1 MASRHV
7 HVVPRDVPPELQA
20 RLGVAVGAVFLT
32 FALVGAQLWYL
43 QVQRGSEMR
52 LLSENNRI
60 RLVRV
65 PAARGVVYDRNGE
78 ILIDNRPSFDVIF
91 VPEDARDQRRQV
103 LRNLAGYLGEDETV
117 LHQAVRAPT
126 IKRLSYEGIVLRRDV
141 DWQGVVALESHQL
154 DLPGVS
160 LQVGPKRYYPFGPL
174 AAHLLGYVGQV
185 NESELADGA
194 SGYRPGDL
202 LGKAG
207 LEKAW
212 DAELRGVPGGEQVEV
227 DALGRR
233 MRQLEQVADL
243 PGATLTLTL
252 DRDLQEAADRALG
265 AADGSIVALDP
276 RNGEVLAM
284 VSHPA
289 YDPNVFARGIR
300 RAEWRSLV
308 QDRKHPLANR
318 AVQGQFPPGSTFKV
332 AVATGALEE
341 GVVTPF
347 TGVTCTGGIP
357 FGNHF
362 FRCWKHGGHGGVNL
376 HRAVVESCDVFFY
389 QVGRRLGVDG
399 IAEYARRLG
408 LGLPTGIG
416 LEHEKAGTIPDTQW
430 KRKRFNQPWFEG
442 ETLSVAIGQGYVTAT
457 PLQMANLAAT
467 IANGGTRYRPYYV
480 KRVEAPDGTLRAEI
494 QPEVLGEARLKKS
507 TLAQIRS
514 AMRDVVMTDD
524 GTGKKGRVVGIDV
537 AGKTGTSQVVKM
549 GSDRNRANRGAELTR
564 DHAWFIAFAPAEA
577 PEIAIACIVEH
588 AGGGGGAIAAPV
600 VQQVLT
606 HYFTRTQ
613 GPMPLPAVEAVAE
626 PGPEAEASQ
635 SAKAEPDAI
644 RPAADHPL

>member
-7 HVVPRDVPPELQA
+7 HVVPREVPPELQTRMA
-20 RLGVAVGAVFLT
+20 VSVVVVLAAFAAVGT
-32 FALVGAQLWYL
+32 RLWYL
-43 QVQRGSEMR
+43 QVEHGAEMR
-52 LLSENNRI
+52 SLSEDNRI

-65 PAARGVVYDRNGE
+65 PAARGVVYDRHGE
-78 ILIDNRPSFDVIF
+78 ILVDNRPSFDVVF
-91 VPEDARDQRRQV
+91 VPEDARDRRRQV
-103 LRNLAGYLGEDETV
+103 LRNLAGYLGDSEAAV
-117 LHQAVRAPT
+117 LEAVRAPAT
-126 IKRLSYEGIVLRRDV
+126 KRPPYQGIVVSRDV
-141 DWQGVVALESHQL
+141 EWPGVVALEAHQL

-160 LQVGPKRYYPFGPL
+160 LQVGPKRYYPDGPL
-174 AAHLLGYVGQV
+174 AAHLLGYVGEV
-185 NESELADGA
+185 SEAELNDGA
-194 SGYRPGDL
+194 RGYRPGDL

-212 DAELRGVPGGEQVEV
+212 DTELHGTPGGEQVEV

-233 MRQLEQVADL
+233 VRVLEQVPDL

-265 AADGSIVALDP
+265 DSDGSIVALDP

-300 RAEWRSLV
+300 REEWRALV
-308 QDRKHPLANR
+308 QDRKHPLNNR
-318 AVQGQFPPGSTFKV
+318 AVQGTFPPGSTFKV

-347 TGVTCTGGIP
+347 TGMSCAGGIP

-362 FRCWKHGGHGGVNL
+362 FRCWKKGGHGGVNL
-376 HRAVVESCDVFFY
+376 HRAIVESCDVFFY

-399 IAEYARRLG
+399 IAEYSRRLG
-408 LGLPTGIG
+408 LGLPTGIR
-416 LEHEKAGTIPDTQW
+416 LEHEKPGIIPDTQW
-430 KRKRFNQPWFEG
+430 KRQRFKQPWFEG

-457 PLQMANLAAT
+457 PLQMANMAAT

-494 QPEVLGEARLKKS
+494 EPEVLGEARLKKS
-507 TLAQIRS
+507 TLAQVRS
-514 AMRDVVMTDD
+514 SMRDVVMTEG
-524 GTGKKGRVVGIDV
+524 GTGKKARVLGVEV

-549 GSDRNRANRGAELTR
+549 GERERSNKGAKQTR
-564 DHAWFIAFAPAEA
+564 DHAWFIAFAPVDD
-577 PEIAIACIVEH
+577 PQIAIAAIVEH
-588 AGGGGGAIAAPV
+588 AGGGGGAIAAPI
-600 VQQVLT
+600 VQEILA
-606 HYFTRTQ
+606 HYFSRNS
-613 GPMPLPAVEAVAE
+613 GPLPPV
-626 PGPEAEASQ
+626 Q
-635 SAKAEPDAI
+635 N
-644 RPAADHPL
+644 